1 MKKVTV
7 KRCCSTLRILLVA
20 SSMAI
25 APAALAQMADK
36 PAEPPAD
43 APSAEDASATTIPQA
58 DIERSNNEASA
69 KLSVLE
75 AQIEGLQAQL
85 TEMKVQLS
93 KATPSWKGAPTFAD
107 ADAGFT
113 FKPKGVVQFDA
124 GYVSLPSNVAGTVG
138 PVFGGFGASGVNTN
152 NLGFGNRA
160 RRIIFGAEGSIPGGF
175 GYKAELELSQGSVN
189 YEDVVLTY
197 QGKGSPLLVTIGYQ
211 YPLQSLEQMTSNRF
225 TSFLERAGMVDAFG
239 YGRRLGAS
247 LAYIDPNGKFTLT
260 GGLYGEDIANT
271 NVART
276 GWQASFRGTYSPFI
290 GNAQGHFG
298 LNFQHRVQPRDA
310 QNVRYRQRPYTQV
323 TDQRF
328 IDTGRIAADGD
339 DILGIEAAV
348 VYKSFHFA
356 GEAQKAWVR
365 AVNDPTT
372 VFGVNNGTGGASA
385 FLNNDPS
392 FLSAYGEVGYFL
404 TGETRGYKGGKWDR
418 TKVLHPFDK
427 GGWGAVQLNARLDYT
442 NLQDVVGTGA
452 ITTSSLNYV
461 NGGKQLGYE
470 ASLIWLPTD
479 YVKFVAQYAHITVTG
494 GPGAT
499 AAFSVAQPNFYDN
512 KYSTDAFTMRAQL
525 DF

>member
-1 MKKVTV
+1 MKKT
-7 KRCCSTLRILLVA
+7 STRIGLFRILLCA
-20 SSMAI
+20 SAMAI
-25 APAALAQMADK
+25 TPSAFAQAVEK
-36 PAEPPAD
+36 EAEPPAD
-43 APSAEDASATTIPQA
+43 APSPEDAAATKIPQA
-58 DIERSNNEASA
+58 DIERSTNEAAA
-69 KLSVLE
+69 KLAVLQ

-85 TEMKVQLS
+85 TEMKAQMV

-138 PVFGGFGASGVNTN
+138 PVFGTFGASGINTN
-152 NLGFGNRA
+152 NLGFGHRA
-160 RRIIFGAEGSIPGGF
+160 RRIIFGAEGTIPGGF

-197 QGKGSPLLVTIGYQ
+197 QRANSPFLVTVGYQ
-211 YPLQSLEQMTSNRF
+211 YPLQSLEQLTSNRF
-225 TSFLERAGMVDAFG
+225 TSFMERAGMTDAFG
-239 YGRRLGAS
+239 YGRRLGGS
-247 LAYIDPNGKFTLT
+247 LAYLDPDNKFTLT
-260 GGLYGEDIANT
+260 AGIYGEDIANT
-271 NVART
+271 NIART
-276 GWQASFRGTYSPFI
+276 GWQASFRGTWSPFI

-298 LNFQHRVQPRDA
+298 VNFQHRVQPRDA

-339 DILGIEAAV
+339 DILGLEAAV

-356 GEAQKAWVR
+356 GEAQKLWVR
-365 AVNDPTT
+365 GYSDPTINL
-372 VFGVNNGTGGASA
+372 GINNGTGGTSA
-385 FLNNDPS
+385 FLASSPS
-392 FLSAYGEVGYFL
+392 FFSAYGEVGYFL

-442 NLQDVVGTGA
+442 DLQKVVGAGA
-452 ITTSSLNYV
+452 ITNGSLNFV
-461 NGGKQLGYE
+461 NGGKQLGIE

-479 YVKFVAQYAHITVTG
+479 YVKFMAQYGHINVTG

-499 AAFSVAQPNFYDN
+499 TAFSVAQPSFFDN
-512 KYSTDAFTMRAQL
+512 KYSSDEFVMRAQL

>member
-1 MKKVTV
+1 MKKTP
-7 KRCCSTLRILLVA
+7 SQFDLFRILLCASAMGITPSAFAQVA
-20 SSMAI
+20 E
-25 APAALAQMADK
+25 K
-36 PAEPPAD
+36 EAEPPAD
-43 APSAEDASATTIPQA
+43 APSPEDAAATKIPQA
-58 DIERSNNEASA
+58 DIDRSSNEANA
-69 KLSVLE
+69 KLAVLQ

-85 TEMKVQLS
+85 TELKAQMG

-124 GYVSLPSNVAGTVG
+124 GYVSLQSNVPGTVG
-138 PVFGGFGASGVNTN
+138 PVFGAFGASGVNTN
-152 NLGFGNRA
+152 NLGFGHRA
-160 RRIIFGAEGSIPGGF
+160 RRTIFGAEGTIPGGF

-189 YEDVVLTY
+189 YEDVLLTY
-197 QGKGSPLLVTIGYQ
+197 QRSGSPLQVTVGYH
-211 YPLQSLEQMTSNRF
+211 YPLQSLEQLTSNRF

-247 LAYIDPNGKFTLT
+247 LAYLDPNGKFTLT
-260 GGLYGEDIANT
+260 GGLFGEDIANT
-271 NVART
+271 NIART

-339 DILGIEAAV
+339 DILGGEAAI
-348 VYKSFHFA
+348 VYRSFHFA
-356 GEAQKAWVR
+356 GEAQKLWVR
-365 AVNDPTT
+365 GHNNPAR
-372 VFGVNNGTGGASA
+372 VFGPNNATGGASA
-385 FLNNDPS
+385 FLANDPS
-392 FLSAYGEVGYFL
+392 FFSAYGEFGYFF

-427 GGWGAVQLNARLDYT
+427 GGWGALQLNARLDYT
-442 NLQDVVGTGA
+442 NLQQTVGTGA
-452 ITTSSLNYV
+452 ITTSSLNFV

-479 YVKFVAQYAHITVTG
+479 FVKFMAQYAHINVTG

-499 AAFSVAQPNFYDN
+499 AAFSAAQPNFFDN
-512 KYSTDAFTMRAQL
+512 RYSTNAFTMRAQL